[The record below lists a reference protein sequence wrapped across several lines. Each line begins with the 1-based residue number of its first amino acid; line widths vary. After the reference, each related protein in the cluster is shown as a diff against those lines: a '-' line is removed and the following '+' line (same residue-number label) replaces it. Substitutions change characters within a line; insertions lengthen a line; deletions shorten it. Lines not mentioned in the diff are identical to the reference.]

1 MSQNSRNRGFSCY
14 FCLIYRRVRSR
25 NTALST
31 VWLTVMFCRASS
43 GVNMPTP
50 PAPQQQQQARQL
62 MGVTTGEPPTI
73 GSPDNVSIASTSQV
87 GSYV

>member
-1 MSQNSRNRGFSCY
+1 MFSY
-14 FCLIYRRVRSR
+14 
-25 NTALST
+25 T
-31 VWLTVMFCRASS
+31 SS

-87 GSYV
+87 GSFV